1 MQRAAT
7 TPARHSSRRTT
18 HQPTSVLAQ
27 IRSTQ
32 VWQHLS
38 ATQQQALQR
47 TLTSVCR
54 SLVNQPTNSSEGE
67 EVHDD
72 RS

>member
-7 TPARHSSRRTT
+7 RPTRQPSSTRTT
-18 HQPTSVLAQ
+18 HQTTSAPGQ
-27 IRSTQ
+27 ITAAQ
-32 VWQHLS
+32 VWPHLS

-47 TLTSVCR
+47 TISSVCR
-54 SLVNQPTNSSEGE
+54 SLINRTASNG

-72 RS
+72 ES